1 MSRLPD
7 GREVICTLALPL
19 PDTGRS
25 ALGVAIADA
34 LEEFGYSDVVL
45 LTDELGTDHRRSARP
60 RGDLV
65 SGRASKYGRRFDQ
78 LAEQWRVIE
87 NAHDR
92 EHDRDECGG
101 VGGCS
106 MMFTAVRIEQEMIE
120 ALEDWRRS

>member
-1 MSRLPD
+1 M
-7 GREVICTLALPL
+7 T
-19 PDTGRS
+19 T
-25 ALGVAIADA
+25 
-34 LEEFGYSDVVL
+34 
-45 LTDELGTDHRRSARP
+45 
-60 RGDLV
+60 
-65 SGRASKYGRRFDQ
+65 RASKYGRRFDQ

-92 EHDRDECGG
+92 EHPDRDECGG